1 MSGSFGSVKA
11 REITFEAA
19 PDLKRIYAT
28 ALVTGRATSG
38 PLPDVRA
45 VRSGIRVDLGN
56 LVDYARLCGFTV
68 GAALPL
74 TYPHLLAFPLQ
85 MALMSE
91 RDFPLGLTGAVHLE
105 NAITG
110 TRPVAVDETFDLAVW
125 AENLRPHR
133 RGQQADLVSEATV
146 DGEVVW
152 RGVSTYLSKGTEH
165 TDAAPSEPPSLEPLQ
180 DVATG
185 PRWRLGEGTGRRYA
199 RVSGDWNPLHLH
211 ALTARPLGF
220 PTAIAHGMYT
230 YARVVAALG
239 PALAD
244 SGVTSRVWFRKPVRL
259 PSTVRLRSAIESHH
273 TLSLLASAKG
283 DFEHAVVEHTW

>member
-1 MSGSFGSVKA
+1 MSGSA
-11 REITFEAA
+11 MTREITFGAG

-28 ALVTGRATSG
+28 ALVTGRPTSG

-56 LVDYARLCGFTV
+56 LVDYARMCGFTV

-74 TYPHLLAFPLQ
+74 TYPHMLAFPLQ

-105 NAITG
+105 NVITA
-110 TRPVAVDETFDLAVW
+110 TRPIAVQETLDLTVW

-133 RGQQADLVSEATV
+133 RGQQADLVSEASV
-146 DGEVVW
+146 DGQVVW
-152 RGVSTYLSKGTEH
+152 RGVSTYLSKGREH
-165 TDAAPSEPPSLEPLQ
+165 PDAAPSEPPSLEPLQ

-185 PRWRLGEGTGRRYA
+185 PMWRLGEDIGRRYA
-199 RVSGDWNPLHLH
+199 RVSGDWNPIHLH

-220 PTAIAHGMYT
+220 PTAIAHGMYS

-239 PALAD
+239 PTLPD
-244 SGVTSRVWFRKPVRL
+244 SGVTSRVWFRKPLRL
-259 PSTVRLRSAIESHH
+259 PSTVRLRSAIEPHH
-273 TLSLLASAKG
+273 ILSLLASAKG
-283 DFEHAVVEHTW
+283 DIEHAVVKHTW

>member
-1 MSGSFGSVKA
+1 MSGSAMA

-19 PDLKRIYAT
+19 PDLRRIYA
-28 ALVTGRATSG
+28 AAVVTGRATSG

-45 VRSGIRVDLGN
+45 VRSGIGVDVGN

-105 NAITG
+105 NAITA
-110 TRPVAVDETFDLAVW
+110 TRPIAVEESLDLAVW

-133 RGQQADLVSEATV
+133 RGQQADLVSEVSV

-165 TDAAPSEPPSLEPLQ
+165 PDAAPSEPPSLEPLQ
-180 DVATG
+180 DVAAG
-185 PRWRLGEGTGRRYA
+185 PRWRIGEDAGRRYA
-199 RVSGDWNPLHLH
+199 RVSGDWNPIHLH

-230 YARVVAALG
+230 YARVVAALA
-239 PALAD
+239 PVLPD

-259 PSTVRLRSAIESHH
+259 PTTVRLRTAMEAHG
-273 TLSLLASAKG
+273 TLSLLAGLKG
-283 DFEHAVVEHTW
+283 DVEHAVVEHSW